1 MEMKTGQLY
10 APRYSGRK
18 VTIYHVKHIAGSEV
32 IMEIWEFDK
41 KTREMKLTDKYVPMD
56 QLFFQRKSES
66 EEIVHIEGL
75 FKEELNLPDFPS

>member
-1 MEMKTGQLY
+1 MEMETGQLY

-18 VTIYHVKHIAGSEV
+18 LTIYHVKHMAGDEV

-41 KTREMKLTDKYVPMD
+41 KSRSYKLIDKYVPMD
-56 QLFFQRKSES
+56 RQFFQRKQKS